1 MARLDSFVFVAFLA
15 AMAIYWHTDLFQFVG
30 SVVVCF
36 TLFVTGICCIS
47 SPRAW
52 LFRLVQSVAVW
63 VADVEATHP
72 THPTKAT
79 EATETEKRLRA
90 QVRVLEQQLRGTE
103 ARVRDSEIARETEK
117 KRHEKEVRH
126 LDAQLATVSRGIKES
141 LRAKDQVIVEC
152 RQWRRKFE
160 DLEHLQQQAL
170 ENPVRGMKGRPRW
183 APAKKY
189 GVGKRERGRPAKTF
203 TALAQVAIVN
213 AAWESKLVGFE
224 SEARDYVARTNDQI
238 RSLNAA
244 ATTLSNQNAYLQ
256 KQMSATPAIPHEL
269 AQQQVR
275 DAEERIKL
283 LADHKHEEV
292 VKLLE
297 QTHSEELRAVKTGHE
312 KELVKAK
319 SAGKAEAETARAQQR
334 EAAERAAE
342 KENRLNQELAAKEA
356 QLGKLQTANAN
367 GLRAK
372 EEEHRKVIDDLE
384 RDKKGL
390 ENQIVDLKDAAADLA
405 DWGEKL
411 NRQVETLKGNNR
423 VLVDQNRKLL
433 VRSLESGLDVHQAR
447 DRVGNLERQVADLEA
462 ADITKAHVPLVTHA
476 HLMNSSPYRSFAAR
490 PLMLSLAKLLLL
502 AVSQVPFTTAAPIF
516 SPLFLSSRDT
526 EPPKEPS
533 DPSLWLYLGFS
544 AALVLSGGAFAGLT
558 IALMGQD
565 EVYLQVIKT
574 SGEGHERKNATS
586 VLNLLNHGKHW
597 VLVTLLLS
605 NVITNETLP
614 IVLDRTLGGGW
625 PAVLGSTALIVIFGE
640 IVPQSICVRYG
651 LPIGAWMAPCV
662 LVLMYIMSPVAW
674 PIAKLLDRLLGE
686 DHGTIYKKAGLKTLV
701 TLHKTL
707 GEAGEQ
713 LNSDEVTII
722 SAVLDLKEKSV
733 GSIMTPMDDVFTMS
747 ADTVLDERTMDHIL
761 SQGYSRIPIH
771 APENPM
777 NFVGMLLVK
786 MLITYDPE
794 DCKRVRDFAL
804 ATLPETRP
812 ETSCLD
818 IVNFFQEGKSHMVLV
833 SEYPSEDRGAL
844 GVVTLEDVIEELIG
858 EEIIDESDVFI
869 DVHKA
874 IRRMTPAPKSRVA
887 KGKIVE
893 EPPLNASIVTDGDL
907 IDVDATQPSSLPK
920 PSDLIRRRSSVEAP
934 LPRFQLR
941 KTNTDINADSA
952 NEWVTQV
959 GTTDEIRE
967 HLKHLGPSNL
977 ASRPRQTRYHA
988 VKIKRNSTSPSRS
1001 AQTDFESGQST
1012 SDSQKLITS
1021 STGYQGGIGAGLL
1034 NSAGTDAK
1042 DGAHALKL
1050 GYGTMT
1056 SQDSVSKGTG
1066 AQQYK
1071 DLPQVSIPEA
1081 VREEHED
1088 QPRSGSTREASSVT
1102 LRDVSENQ
1110 PRSGSTRKASSDEG
1124 SVESPGTPGFIYHH
1138 RGPARSGSITEQVVD
1153 VNGIRKVVLHANC
1166 ASSSEGESHPSGH
1179 HRHRDHHHTD
1189 GSVLDTDD
1197 AKSENPDS
1205 GHAKSKKKRRR
1216 KKHGKASKSDGGPS
1230 EDQPLLR

>member
-1 MARLDSFVFVAFLA
+1 M
-15 AMAIYWHTDLFQFVG
+15 
-30 SVVVCF
+30 
-36 TLFVTGICCIS
+36 
-47 SPRAW
+47 
-52 LFRLVQSVAVW
+52 
-63 VADVEATHP
+63 
-72 THPTKAT
+72 
-79 EATETEKRLRA
+79 
-90 QVRVLEQQLRGTE
+90 
-103 ARVRDSEIARETEK
+103 
-117 KRHEKEVRH
+117 
-126 LDAQLATVSRGIKES
+126 
-141 LRAKDQVIVEC
+141 
-152 RQWRRKFE
+152 
-160 DLEHLQQQAL
+160 
-170 ENPVRGMKGRPRW
+170 
-183 APAKKY
+183 
-189 GVGKRERGRPAKTF
+189 
-203 TALAQVAIVN
+203 
-213 AAWESKLVGFE
+213 
-224 SEARDYVARTNDQI
+224 
-238 RSLNAA
+238 
-244 ATTLSNQNAYLQ
+244 
-256 KQMSATPAIPHEL
+256 
-269 AQQQVR
+269 
-275 DAEERIKL
+275 
-283 LADHKHEEV
+283 
-292 VKLLE
+292 
-297 QTHSEELRAVKTGHE
+297 
-312 KELVKAK
+312 
-319 SAGKAEAETARAQQR
+319 
-334 EAAERAAE
+334 
-342 KENRLNQELAAKEA
+342 
-356 QLGKLQTANAN
+356 
-367 GLRAK
+367 
-372 EEEHRKVIDDLE
+372 
-384 RDKKGL
+384 
-390 ENQIVDLKDAAADLA
+390 
-405 DWGEKL
+405 
-411 NRQVETLKGNNR
+411 
-423 VLVDQNRKLL
+423 
-433 VRSLESGLDVHQAR
+433 
-447 DRVGNLERQVADLEA
+447 
-462 ADITKAHVPLVTHA
+462 
-476 HLMNSSPYRSFAAR
+476 
-490 PLMLSLAKLLLL
+490 
-502 AVSQVPFTTAAPIF
+502 
-516 SPLFLSSRDT
+516 
-526 EPPKEPS
+526 
-533 DPSLWLYLGFS
+533 
-544 AALVLSGGAFAGLT
+544 
-558 IALMGQD
+558 QD

-733 GSIMTPMDDVFTMS
+733 GSIMTPLEDVFTMS
-747 ADTVLDERTMDHIL
+747 ADTVLDERTMDLIL

-771 APENPM
+771 APDNAM

-874 IRRMTPAPKSRVA
+874 IRRMAPAPKSRVP

-893 EPPLNASIVTDGDL
+893 EPPLTASIVADGDL
-907 IDVDATQPSSLPK
+907 IDVDSVQPSSLPK

-941 KTNTDINADSA
+941 KTNADISSNSTDG
-952 NEWVTQV
+952 WVTQV

-988 VKIKRNSTSPSRS
+988 VKIKRSSKSPSRS
-1001 AQTDFESGQST
+1001 AHTDFESGQSI
-1012 SDSQKLITS
+1012 SDSQRHLPS
-1021 STGYQGGIGAGLL
+1021 STAYQGGIGAGLL
-1034 NSAGTDAK
+1034 NSAGPDAK
-1042 DGAHALKL
+1042 DGAHALKI
-1050 GYGTMT
+1050 GYGTM
-1056 SQDSVSKGTG
+1056 SPSDNVSKGTS

-1071 DLPQVSIPEA
+1071 DLPQVSQVSIPEP

-1088 QPRSGSTREASSVT
+1088 QTPSGSTQEAGSVIRGHEEHEDQTRSGSTREASSVAAHEYE
-1102 LRDVSENQ
+1102 DQ
-1110 PRSGSTRKASSDEG
+1110 PRSGSTQKASSTEG
-1124 SVESPGTPGFIYHH
+1124 SIRSSDSPSGFPYHH

-1166 ASSSEGESHPSGH
+1166 SSSSDGEFHQSGSRRNNLRHSSSNQSHNEGAILE
-1179 HRHRDHHHTD
+1179 
-1189 GSVLDTDD
+1189 TDD
-1197 AKSENPDS
+1197 AKSQNPDGVLS
-1205 GHAKSKKKRRR
+1205 KIKKKRRR
-1216 KKHGKASKSDGGPS
+1216 KKHAKASKSGAGPS

>member
-1 MARLDSFVFVAFLA
+1 M
-15 AMAIYWHTDLFQFVG
+15 
-30 SVVVCF
+30 
-36 TLFVTGICCIS
+36 
-47 SPRAW
+47 
-52 LFRLVQSVAVW
+52 
-63 VADVEATHP
+63 
-72 THPTKAT
+72 
-79 EATETEKRLRA
+79 
-90 QVRVLEQQLRGTE
+90 
-103 ARVRDSEIARETEK
+103 
-117 KRHEKEVRH
+117 
-126 LDAQLATVSRGIKES
+126 
-141 LRAKDQVIVEC
+141 
-152 RQWRRKFE
+152 
-160 DLEHLQQQAL
+160 
-170 ENPVRGMKGRPRW
+170 
-183 APAKKY
+183 
-189 GVGKRERGRPAKTF
+189 
-203 TALAQVAIVN
+203 
-213 AAWESKLVGFE
+213 
-224 SEARDYVARTNDQI
+224 
-238 RSLNAA
+238 
-244 ATTLSNQNAYLQ
+244 
-256 KQMSATPAIPHEL
+256 
-269 AQQQVR
+269 
-275 DAEERIKL
+275 
-283 LADHKHEEV
+283 
-292 VKLLE
+292 
-297 QTHSEELRAVKTGHE
+297 
-312 KELVKAK
+312 
-319 SAGKAEAETARAQQR
+319 
-334 EAAERAAE
+334 
-342 KENRLNQELAAKEA
+342 
-356 QLGKLQTANAN
+356 
-367 GLRAK
+367 
-372 EEEHRKVIDDLE
+372 
-384 RDKKGL
+384 
-390 ENQIVDLKDAAADLA
+390 
-405 DWGEKL
+405 
-411 NRQVETLKGNNR
+411 
-423 VLVDQNRKLL
+423 
-433 VRSLESGLDVHQAR
+433 
-447 DRVGNLERQVADLEA
+447 
-462 ADITKAHVPLVTHA
+462 
-476 HLMNSSPYRSFAAR
+476 
-490 PLMLSLAKLLLL
+490 
-502 AVSQVPFTTAAPIF
+502 
-516 SPLFLSSRDT
+516 
-526 EPPKEPS
+526 
-533 DPSLWLYLGFS
+533 
-544 AALVLSGGAFAGLT
+544 
-558 IALMGQD
+558 QD

-733 GSIMTPMDDVFTMS
+733 GSIMTPLEDVFTMS
-747 ADTVLDERTMDHIL
+747 ADTVLDERTMDLIL

-771 APENPM
+771 APDNAM

-874 IRRMTPAPKSRVA
+874 IRRMAPAPKSRVP

-893 EPPLNASIVTDGDL
+893 EPPLTASIVADGDL
-907 IDVDATQPSSLPK
+907 IDVDSVQPSSLPK

-941 KTNTDINADSA
+941 KTNADISSNSTDG
-952 NEWVTQV
+952 WVTQV

-988 VKIKRNSTSPSRS
+988 VKIKRSSKSPSRS
-1001 AQTDFESGQST
+1001 AHTDFESGQSI
-1012 SDSQKLITS
+1012 SDSQRHLPS
-1021 STGYQGGIGAGLL
+1021 STAYQGGIGAGLL
-1034 NSAGTDAK
+1034 NSAGPDAK
-1042 DGAHALKL
+1042 DGAHALKI
-1050 GYGTMT
+1050 GYGTM
-1056 SQDSVSKGTG
+1056 SPSDNVSKGTS

-1071 DLPQVSIPEA
+1071 DLPQVSQVSIPEP

-1088 QPRSGSTREASSVT
+1088 QTPSGSTQEAGSVIRGHEEHEDQTRSGSTREASSVAAHEYE
-1102 LRDVSENQ
+1102 DQ
-1110 PRSGSTRKASSDEG
+1110 PRSGSTQKASSTEG
-1124 SVESPGTPGFIYHH
+1124 SIRSSDSPSGFPYHH

-1166 ASSSEGESHPSGH
+1166 SSSSDGEFHQSGSRRNNLRHSSSNQSHNEGA
-1179 HRHRDHHHTD
+1179 
-1189 GSVLDTDD
+1189 VLETDD
-1197 AKSENPDS
+1197 AKSQNPDGVLS
-1205 GHAKSKKKRRR
+1205 KIKKKRRR
-1216 KKHGKASKSDGGPS
+1216 KKHAKASKSGAGPS